1 MGGSCVRKKNIN
13 NITPCV
19 IYPRKSRSAP
29 LMHVKVTKDENC
41 DTIHHNRTIDNS
53 NAHYRPILNKLIEKK
68 MVNNYIKRGVINN
81 IS

>member
-29 LMHVKVTKDENC
+29 LMHLKVTKDEKC

-53 NAHYRPILNKLIEKK
+53 KAHYRPILNKLIEKK
-68 MVNNYIKRGVINN
+68 MVNNYIKRGVVNN